1 VKVSVV
7 ITNYDTWPLTLRC
20 VQALE
25 RHSQG
30 LVSEIVVV
38 DDESRTPPPAE
49 LPASVRVVRNPR
61 NLGYQA
67 SVNVG
72 FRAVSGDWVL
82 LLDSDACPLIDVV
95 EPLSRAF
102 TADPKLGAVALGT
115 VDELGRATVSAQDE
129 PDAFGFLLGP
139 RMEGPYMQ
147 LRRLWSGPKLVVC
160 SCAVAVRR
168 AAFDS
173 VGGFDEEFDFLDADL
188 DFSMRL
194 SRAGWETRLDRSL
207 TRFHKGS
214 GSPQTQSKRV
224 YRCYRNRWKLLEKHG
239 KLGAEGLLKASLLLR
254 HVAEL
259 ETLLLLIGTS
269 RNAAARELY
278 LEKLRVRRRLIRN
291 MWSGY
296 RDAVQ

>member
-25 RHSQG
+25 RHSRG

-38 DDESRTPPPAE
+38 DDGSKSPPPAE
-49 LPASVRVVRNPR
+49 LPDTVRVIRNPR

-82 LLDSDACPLIDVV
+82 LLDSDAYPLMDVV
-95 EPLSRAF
+95 EPLERAF
-102 TADPKLGAVALGT
+102 AADSRLGAVSLGT
-115 VDELGRATVSAQDE
+115 VDEHGRATVSAQDE

-139 RMEGPYMQ
+139 RMEGPYMS
-147 LRRLWSGPKLVVC
+147 LRRLWEGPKLVVY
-160 SCAVAVRR
+160 SCALAVRR
-168 AAFDS
+168 AAFES

-194 SRAGWETRLDRSL
+194 SHAGWSIRLDPSL
-207 TRFHKGS
+207 TVFHKGS

-224 YRCYRNRWKLLEKHG
+224 LRCYRNRWKLLDKHR
-239 KLGAEGLLKASLLLR
+239 KLGPEGLLKATLLLR
-254 HVAEL
+254 HLAEV
-259 ETLLLLIGTS
+259 ETLLVMIGTAREAS
-269 RNAAARELY
+269 RRELY
-278 LEKLRVRRRLIRN
+278 REKLRVRGRLIRS

>member
-1 VKVSVV
+1 MKVSVV

-25 RHSQG
+25 KHSRG
-30 LVSEIVVV
+30 LVAEIVVV
-38 DDESRTPPPAE
+38 DDGSKSPPPPE
-49 LPASVRVVRNPR
+49 LPASVRVIQNPR

-72 FRAVSGDWVL
+72 FRAVSGELVL
-82 LLDSDACPLIDVV
+82 LLDSDAFPLMDVV
-95 EPLSRAF
+95 EPLERAF
-102 TADPKLGAVALGT
+102 VAAPKLGAISLGT
-115 VDELGRATVSAQDE
+115 VDERGRATASAQDE

-139 RMEGPYMQ
+139 RLEGPYMS
-147 LRRLWSGPKLVVC
+147 LRRLWNGPKLVVY
-160 SCAVAVRR
+160 SCALAVRR

-173 VGGFDEEFDFLDADL
+173 VGGFDEDFDFLDADL

-194 SRAGWETRLDRSL
+194 SEGGWETRLEPSL
-207 TRFHKGS
+207 TVFHKGS

-224 YRCYRNRWKLLEKHG
+224 LRCYRNRWKLLEKHG

-254 HVAEL
+254 HVAEI
-259 ETLLLLIGTS
+259 ETLLVLIGT
-269 RNAAARELY
+269 ARDGARRGQY
-278 LEKLRVRRRLIRN
+278 LEKLRVRQRLIRS